1 MHDVD
6 LAQPDPL
13 TFMARPGPVGPA
25 RATPI
30 MHDFNHV
37 NHSLNALIPV

>member
-13 TFMARPGPVGPA
+13 TFLSPARLGPVGPA
-25 RATPI
+25 RANP
-30 MHDFNHV
+30 N
-37 NHSLNALIPV
+37 NARL

>member
-13 TFMARPGPVGPA
+13 TFLARPGPVGPA
-25 RATPI
+25 RANP
-30 MHDFNHV
+30 N
-37 NHSLNALIPV
+37 NARL